1 MPKKKR
7 AKYNE
12 GSLTTRK
19 NFTGIGKFAVH
30 AAGNQSAR
38 TYSVDYQTPKE
49 YHSFGM
55 RGQSDSG
62 ITGFTGSTGTDTTRL
77 RVNVGVGPN
86 KGGVQG
92 KISRNL
98 PRGQGEL
105 SFTAGQRPTG
115 YGMNKFVNIGFTRK
129 F

>member
-12 GSLTTRK
+12 GGLTARK
-19 NFTGIGKFAVH
+19 NFPNIGKFAVH
-30 AAGNQSAR
+30 AAGTQSAR
-38 TYSVDYQTPKE
+38 TYSFDYQTPKE
-49 YHSFGM
+49 HHSFGM
-55 RGQSDSG
+55 RGQSDNG
-62 ITGFTGSTGTDTTRL
+62 ITDLTGSTGTDKTRL

-86 KGGVQG
+86 KGKVEG

-98 PRGQGEL
+98 SRGRGEVSL
-105 SFTAGQRPTG
+105 SGK
-115 YGMNKFVNIGFTRK
+115 YGKNDYEGILNFSTR